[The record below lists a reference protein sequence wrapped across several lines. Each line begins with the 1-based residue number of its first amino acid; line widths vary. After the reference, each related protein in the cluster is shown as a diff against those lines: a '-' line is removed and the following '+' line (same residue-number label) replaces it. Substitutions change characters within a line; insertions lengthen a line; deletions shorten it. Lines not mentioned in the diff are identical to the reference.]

1 VGQDIFQWLSTFAQ
15 SYLGMS
21 YFGTQFVFGD
31 ATANSGVFAVSVFPA
46 LIFFAATVQILY
58 YYGALQWLLQKC
70 AVVFVAVLQVSGAE
84 SIVAVASPF
93 LGQCENAL
101 LIKPFL
107 PYLTS
112 SEMHQVMCSGFAT
125 ISGSVLY
132 GYIAMGV
139 SGQALLTSCIMSIPC
154 SLAVSKMRIPETDV
168 PITANEVRVP
178 PSDEKASSALHAASS
193 GAATGINIA
202 LLICAN
208 LITLLALLYAV
219 NAGLT
224 WLGNFL
230 NIHELTLQ
238 LITGYIFVPVSYIYN
253 HGIPRKKGNMS
264 FLIMNDFFLLFI
276 FRFHG

>member
-1 VGQDIFQWLSTFAQ
+1 
-15 SYLGMS
+15 
-21 YFGTQFVFGD
+21 
-31 ATANSGVFAVSVFPA
+31 
-46 LIFFAATVQILY
+46 
-58 YYGALQWLLQKC
+58 
-70 AVVFVAVLQVSGAE
+70 
-84 SIVAVASPF
+84 
-93 LGQCENAL
+93 
-101 LIKPFL
+101 
-107 PYLTS
+107 
-112 SEMHQVMCSGFAT
+112 
-125 ISGSVLY
+125 
-132 GYIAMGV
+132 MGV